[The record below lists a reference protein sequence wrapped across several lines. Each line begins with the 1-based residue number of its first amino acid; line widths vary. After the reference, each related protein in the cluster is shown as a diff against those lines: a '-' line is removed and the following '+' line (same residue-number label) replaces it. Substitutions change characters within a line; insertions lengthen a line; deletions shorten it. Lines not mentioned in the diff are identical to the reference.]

1 MLSLWKE
8 EVYRPSFKSQLS
20 YLQQGDTGKL
30 VIYCEPRFLNN
41 KLETIHLTHR
51 APRKPSEQAWQLAG
65 IQCQIWSDT
74 GERQP
79 PAKCSQ
85 LTLHTTH
92 PSGTPS
98 AALTHSA
105 AASAPRSPGPT
116 ALQASQSHEGGF
128 FLSLFFFPQLFI
140 LYWSE
145 WEPLSL
151 VQLCDLM
158 DCSAPGSSV
167 HGMLQEGY
175 WNGLSFPSPGDLSDP
190 GIKPMCP
197 A

>member
-30 VIYCEPRFLNN
+30 VIYCERRFLNN

-128 FLSLFFFPQLFI
+128 FLSLFFFFPPTFYFVL
-140 LYWSE
+140 E
-145 WEPLSL
+145 WVRTTQSCPTLR
-151 VQLCDLM
+151 
-158 DCSAPGSSV
+158 P
-167 HGMLQEGY
+167 HGL
-175 WNGLSFPSPGDLSDP
+175 
-190 GIKPMCP
+190 
-197 A
+197 